1 MNMTI
6 IEEIKSKMVKDLS
19 PNQLQQLES
28 VLIDV
33 FNIDKDNTKKDF
45 INLFIFTKRSEGRAA
60 RTEEYYEQVLRNFE
74 KSINNIRYASTED
87 IRSYLYDYQKIR
99 KCSALTLDNMRR
111 ILSSFYKWLEN
122 EDYILKS
129 PMRRISKIKIPKTIK
144 SVYSDEEIVTMRES
158 VANDA
163 RNLSIFDLLQ
173 SSGLRVGELV
183 ALNKNDLDLESQ
195 SAIVHG
201 KGDKERRIYFDVKTK
216 VSLKK
221 YLDSRPDTNE
231 ALFVSK
237 RKYTTKHGKQ
247 RISICQ
253 VERLIRKCGKLHN
266 INAYPHKFR
275 RTMAT
280 KAIDKGMP
288 IEQVQVLLG
297 HTKIDTTL
305 KYAQVQQKNV
315 RYSYLKYIC

>member
-1 MNMTI
+1 
-6 IEEIKSKMVKDLS
+6 
-19 PNQLQQLES
+19 
-28 VLIDV
+28 
-33 FNIDKDNTKKDF
+33 
-45 INLFIFTKRSEGRAA
+45 
-60 RTEEYYEQVLRNFE
+60 
-74 KSINNIRYASTED
+74 
-87 IRSYLYDYQKIR
+87 
-99 KCSALTLDNMRR
+99 
-111 ILSSFYKWLEN
+111 
-122 EDYILKS
+122 
-129 PMRRISKIKIPKTIK
+129 MRRISKIKIPKTIK

-237 RKYTTKHGKQ
+237 RTYSTKQCK
-247 RISICQ
+247 
-253 VERLIRKCGKLHN
+253 VFL
-266 INAYPHKFR
+266 P
-275 RTMAT
+275 
-280 KAIDKGMP
+280 
-288 IEQVQVLLG
+288 
-297 HTKIDTTL
+297 KIHQL
-305 KYAQVQQKNV
+305 NNHYCEIFASESR
-315 RYSYLKYIC
+315 RYSGPSNGLSGETPSSFIFWAISKRLSLMSKELWMAKVFVFNPASLMISWNKSASGPVITSESYSLINSKISSFV

>member
-74 KSINNIRYASTED
+74 KNINNIRYASTED

-163 RNLSIFDLLQ
+163 RNLSIFDLLH

-237 RKYTTKHGKQ
+237 RTYSTKQGKQ

-253 VERLIRKCGKLHN
+253 VERLIRKCGNINN